1 MSDGTPMFT
10 LVKSQEFG
18 PIPSGLDEKSKQLVN
33 TLGMLCSFLSAADL
47 ASFLHSEIFSN
58 SFRQSDVW
66 IGFELGLYED
76 HTKTL
81 EVIPSKHE
89 LLVVDNR
96 ATGALEENIFR
107 CGEENET
114 AKTLMHWFSIVYSK
128 SARFN

>member
-18 PIPSGLDEKSKQLVN
+18 AIPSGLDEKSKQLVN

-47 ASFLHSEIFSN
+47 ASFLHSEMFSS
-58 SFRQSDVW
+58 SFRQGDAW
-66 IGFELGLYED
+66 IGLELGLYED

-81 EVIPSKHE
+81 EVVPNKHE
-89 LLVVDNR
+89 LLIVDNH

-107 CGEENET
+107 CEEESET
-114 AKTLMHWFSIVYSK
+114 AKTLMDWFSIVYSK
-128 SARFN
+128 NARFN